1 MRLKALIIASSAF
14 IFVGC
19 SSYGVT
25 ESEMQNYIN
34 KETNVERSVG
44 IQGIAYA
51 TGRFDNVKVGIGRV
65 ADNRVNVDATASAK
79 LELAGQQ
86 PQDIVIK
93 ANFSAIPFYNPD
105 EGAIYLRSLHIES
118 LNIKPEKFNNM
129 LTKPVVTP
137 FVSLIG
143 QVLSTKPVY
152 KLDESEMKQALLKS
166 TKPDLI
172 IKNHQLVLDW

>member
-1 MRLKALIIASSAF
+1 
-14 IFVGC
+14 
-19 SSYGVT
+19 
-25 ESEMQNYIN
+25 MQNYIN
-34 KETNVERSVG
+34 KETNVRRSVG

-93 ANFSAIPFYNPD
+93 TNFGAIPFYNPD
-105 EGAIYLRSLHIES
+105 EGAIYLRSLNIES

>member
-1 MRLKALIIASSAF
+1 MRLKALIIVSSAF
-14 IFVGC
+14 FFAGC

-51 TGRFDNVKVGIGRV
+51 TGKFEKVKVGIGRV
-65 ADNRVNVDATASAK
+65 ADNRVSVDTTASAQ
-79 LELAGQQ
+79 LELAGQP
-86 PQDIVIK
+86 PQDIVVK
-93 ANFSAIPFYNPD
+93 ANFSAIPYYNQD
-105 EGAIYLRSLHIES
+105 EGAIYLRGLNIES
-118 LNIKPEKFNNM
+118 LAIKPEKFNNM
-129 LTKPVVTP
+129 LTKPVITP

-152 KLDESEMKQALLKS
+152 KLDENELKQALLKS
-166 TKPDLI
+166 TKPELV

>member
-1 MRLKALIIASSAF
+1 MCLKALIIASSAF
-14 IFVGC
+14 IFAGC

-25 ESEMQNYIN
+25 ESKMQNYIN

-105 EGAIYLRSLHIES
+105 EGAIYLRSLNIES

-152 KLDESEMKQALLKS
+152 KLDESEMKQALLKA

-172 IKNHQLVLDW
+172 IKNHQLILDW

>member
-14 IFVGC
+14 IFAGC
-19 SSYGVT
+19 SNYGVT

-105 EGAIYLRSLHIES
+105 EGAIYLRSLNIES

-172 IKNHQLVLDW
+172 IKNNQLVLDW